1 VTVPGG
7 LGGLGRMLMMIG
19 GLVFVLG
26 LVLSLLGRTGLGRLP
41 GDIVVQRDGWTF
53 YFPVVTMILVSLLL
67 SAILW
72 LLRR

>member
-1 VTVPGG
+1 MPEG
-7 LGGLGRMLMMIG
+7 LGGLGRALMAVG

-41 GDIVVQRDGWTF
+41 GDIVVHRGNWTL
-53 YFPVVTMILVSLLL
+53 YFPIATMILLSLLL
-67 SAILW
+67 TGILW

>member
-1 VTVPGG
+1 MPA
-7 LGGLGRMLMMIG
+7 GLGRMLMIVG

-41 GDIVVQRDGWTF
+41 GDIVVQRPGFTF
-53 YFPVVTMILVSLLL
+53 YFPIVTSILLSLLL
-67 SAILW
+67 TGILW